1 MSPKKKNKN
10 KRTRPAG
17 ARPAPA
23 APRGGER
30 PGGPGRA
37 ASRRRTPVPLD
48 GPPRWPIALWSGLA
62 ALWLIGS
69 ALFFI
74 LILAEGIALMGET
87 DPAPDALRTT
97 ALYLL
102 GLIVCALAV
111 PAAGAAAAA
120 WLRRKTAAALFALA
134 TAASAIALFSLGS
147 PAQLFD
153 ALRGG
158 LG

>member
-10 KRTRPAG
+10 KRTRPAA

-23 APRGGER
+23 RGE
-30 PGGPGRA
+30 GGREKA
-37 ASRRRTPVPLD
+37 AGTSRRRTPVPLD
-48 GPPRWPIALWSGLA
+48 GPPRWPIALWSGLT

-69 ALFFI
+69 ALFFV
-74 LILAEGIALMGET
+74 LVLAEGLALMGET
-87 DPAPDALRTT
+87 DPAPDALHTT

-120 WLRRKTAAALFALA
+120 WLRRKTAAAMFALA
-134 TAASAIALFSLGS
+134 TTASAIALFSLGS
-147 PAQLFD
+147 PAELFD

>member
-17 ARPAPA
+17 PRTAPTPHRDRRDGESA
-23 APRGGER
+23 AETP
-30 PGGPGRA
+30 
-37 ASRRRTPVPLD
+37 RRRTPVPLD
-48 GPPRWPIALWSGLA
+48 GPPRWPIALWSGLT

-69 ALFFI
+69 ALFFV
-74 LILAEGIALMGET
+74 LILAEGLALMGET
-87 DPAPDALRTT
+87 DPAPDALHTT

-111 PAAGAAAAA
+111 PAAGAVTAALLRRRIAAAM
-120 WLRRKTAAALFALA
+120 FALA
-134 TAASAIALFSLGS
+134 TTASAIALFSLGS
-147 PAQLFD
+147 PAQLLD